1 MPEMTEL
8 DRIYFLILTIT
19 NCFNLIVMVC
29 GFFGYYK
36 IRKLTKSK
44 QLLYLTLAQI
54 GSQFQ
59 LLYFLL
65 DLCFSIL
72 RPQIK
77 ESGVTYSLMNLL
89 IYSGLYMDAM
99 FLLECINTSLYM
111 CTGSRQI
118 VVPFKK
124 CISPQSTY
132 NYWIKLNLIILIPFI
147 TIYIVQVITTLTGIR
162 VASSILGWLTNMLIV
177 YLNILEMIAAY
188 KFNKYVL
195 DSIFKSISILQ
206 IALTVVNAL
215 TLSTSN
221 FWFAITDLLSYFMEV
236 DFNYSLMLKNIVYSI
251 GSVIQGV
258 LIIDINIKIK
268 RWFQRM
274 DLNGPSF
281 YT

>member
-29 GFFGYYK
+29 GFFGYNK

-65 DLCFSIL
+65 DLCFSVL

-124 CISPQSTY
+124 CMSPQSTF